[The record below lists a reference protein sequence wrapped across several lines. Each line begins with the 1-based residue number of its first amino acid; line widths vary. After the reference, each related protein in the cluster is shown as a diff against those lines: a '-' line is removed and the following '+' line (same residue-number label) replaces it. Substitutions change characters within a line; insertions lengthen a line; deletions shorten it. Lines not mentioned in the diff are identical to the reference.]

1 MSFIWA
7 YMHLWIRL
15 FIKSSIQ
22 GWMALRSRLF
32 APLNVHQ
39 LHREHTDG
47 GELGRKAAGRPAVVS
62 AVNVQHKKSCMIFL
76 RASAS
81 GTCHLR
87 LNLRS
92 QSSSVARGVCSSG
105 KGKSFPLWTPSVWAT
120 VLCRNHALLL
130 PYYGHGYYSE
140 RDSSWLFPK
149 DEPCLRSCD
158 PSLQTESQRAHYQ
171 IRLEPIPCLPGR
183 RVEWISLCTAEASIT
198 VIPLQSAG
206 TLRGRWKEREERVA
220 YSPCVSPQRA
230 RGGEVGGIS
239 GLSRQ
244 LLSPTPAPKRTKD

>member
-1 MSFIWA
+1 
-7 YMHLWIRL
+7 
-15 FIKSSIQ
+15 
-22 GWMALRSRLF
+22 MALRSLLF

-105 KGKSFPLWTPSVWAT
+105 KGKASPSEHHQYELQYCAGTMPFSSPIMVTDIILRGIPHDCSQRTSPALGAVIRPCRPKASVPIIKSDLNPSPVCQGD
-120 VLCRNHALLL
+120 VLNGYHCALLRL
-130 PYYGHGYYSE
+130 
-140 RDSSWLFPK
+140 
-149 DEPCLRSCD
+149 
-158 PSLQTESQRAHYQ
+158 PSL
-171 IRLEPIPCLPGR
+171 
-183 RVEWISLCTAEASIT
+183 
-198 VIPLQSAG
+198 
-206 TLRGRWKEREERVA
+206 
-220 YSPCVSPQRA
+220 
-230 RGGEVGGIS
+230 
-239 GLSRQ
+239 
-244 LLSPTPAPKRTKD
+244 